1 MTHTA
6 AQAAAH
12 KHGVE
17 VRVTGWPEKNPQ
29 VRPTAHAWQ
38 VEVAHDRLG
47 RSRRLAKSFEKTV
60 TSASAWLQ
68 VACVAAVL
76 DALTRHVPQP
86 GKQASPAR
94 KKFTGPPAWT
104 VFTAA

>member
-1 MTHTA
+1 M
-6 AQAAAH
+6 AH
-12 KHGVE
+12 G
-17 VRVTGWPEKNPQ
+17 RI
-29 VRPTAHAWQ
+29 
-38 VEVAHDRLG
+38 G

-60 TSASAWLQ
+60 ISASGWLQ

-76 DALTRHVPQP
+76 DALTRHVAQP

-104 VFTAA
+104 VVTAA